1 LVNKNIL
8 PYFLIVAVS
17 LPLMGIDLHLPSLPM
32 MAEYFH
38 VSSALIKNSIS
49 AFQFGLLGSAIIYGP
64 LSDSLGRRPILI
76 FGSGLFMISSIL
88 LVFSQHIDS
97 FLILRFIQGCGG
109 GVAAVL
115 VPAILSDN
123 FSEGESSKILAQMAV
138 IILMTPA
145 IAPIMGGYLAAYFG
159 WQACF
164 ILLSLCS
171 ILAFAAF
178 LVFFP
183 ETHMIEART
192 KLHLSNLLNRFKL
205 VLSNKKFTV
214 YALLHS
220 LPSTGAWCLITIIP
234 FLFIKHMGVK
244 PQELGYYITS
254 LVIFVSATS
263 YYVQRVVIA
272 QGADKIMLTGVI
284 LLLMGGV
291 LSIFAAFI
299 APHSPVI
306 TAICVLPFPM
316 GIQFIFPASVSKAM
330 TFSADSKGTGSS
342 TATTMRQL
350 FAVIGSFVA
359 VFLPDSTILPTA
371 LFLTFIACCAALCL
385 NLARRF

>member
-1 LVNKNIL
+1 
-8 PYFLIVAVS
+8 
-17 LPLMGIDLHLPSLPM
+17 
-32 MAEYFH
+32 
-38 VSSALIKNSIS
+38 
-49 AFQFGLLGSAIIYGP
+49 
-64 LSDSLGRRPILI
+64 
-76 FGSGLFMISSIL
+76 
-88 LVFSQHIDS
+88 
-97 FLILRFIQGCGG
+97 
-109 GVAAVL
+109 
-115 VPAILSDN
+115 
-123 FSEGESSKILAQMAV
+123 
-138 IILMTPA
+138 
-145 IAPIMGGYLAAYFG
+145 
-159 WQACF
+159 
-164 ILLSLCS
+164 
-171 ILAFAAF
+171 
-178 LVFFP
+178 
-183 ETHMIEART
+183 
-192 KLHLSNLLNRFKL
+192 
-205 VLSNKKFTV
+205 
-214 YALLHS
+214 
-220 LPSTGAWCLITIIP
+220 
-234 FLFIKHMGVK
+234 MGVK